1 MARARIT
8 NTPHSVSMY
17 ILHVHVCGCIILS
30 MMIGVLWWYYRAGD
44 LGGVYQTPCVVFTGH
59 PSLRCGDAVHFME
72 VWGSSP
78 KNAVIF
84 TGPLKKKR
92 KQQICIILM
101 CHLCDF
107 TEPDFDYLHALA
119 PYQPLNMKVYTYI
132 LYVHT
137 I

>member
-72 VWGSSP
+72 VWGR
-78 KNAVIF
+78 F
-84 TGPLKKKR
+84 TQKCCHIHRSVEEEKKTAD
-92 KQQICIILM
+92 M
-101 CHLCDF
+101 YHF
-107 TEPDFDYLHALA
+107 NVPF
-119 PYQPLNMKVYTYI
+119 M
-132 LYVHT
+132 
-137 I
+137 